1 MAFNKCVF
9 VSLMIFAGMAAAQP
23 SSRIRQPI
31 DSNQTTFLRGNVHRL
46 ARAEFDRG
54 PVSPALKIQGAS
66 IVFNHSATQQND
78 LDTLI
83 AQQQDP
89 DSPNYHKWLST
100 QQFGDRFGMTEDDIA
115 KVATW
120 LKSQGLTVDRVAD
133 SRTQIFFS
141 GTAAQVQRALHTEL
155 HQFVVNGENHFANA
169 TEPAVP
175 AALANSVLAVRNL
188 NNFRIQP
195 RNLKVRRV
203 SADAHFEAGS
213 GNHFISP
220 DDLATIYNLK
230 PLYAIGIDGEQSI
243 AVAGQTQISQA
254 DITTFRS
261 ASGLSNN
268 PVQMVLVPS
277 SGASTTVD
285 GDELEAD
292 LDVEW
297 SGAVARNAKI
307 IYVYTGNG
315 NLNVIDAME
324 YAIEKNLAPVI
335 SISYGLCEASAG
347 SANMTALQNDAKQAI
362 AKGITISSA
371 SGDEGAADCE
381 DSNAQSAIL
390 GLAVNIPSAIPEVTG
405 VGGTEFSGDVNNA
418 ATYWNAVNDSNN
430 ASALSYIPETS
441 WNDTAATV
449 AANKGFSAGGGGAST
464 FFAKPSWQVATGV
477 PAANHRYVPDISLN
491 ASARHDGY
499 LVCSAGNCVNG
510 FVASD
515 NTLTLVGG
523 TSVGAPVFAG
533 LVGLIDQAT
542 ESIGQGNVNPTLY
555 GLFASHNNAFH
566 DITTGDNKVPCT
578 TGKPNCPSGTTSIGF
593 SAGAGY
599 DQATGLGSLNMF
611 NLAQAWPGFSAS
623 NSFGVTPATSAVS
636 IASAGSSGT
645 DVLTVS
651 STTAFSGNVA
661 LTCALVPVTTDA
673 ACSINPASV
682 TLGTTANSATAT
694 LTVSTVAAHA
704 ATASSHGMGWFA
716 TGSSLLVGIF
726 AIGIPSRRRRWAAI
740 LGLLALCA
748 VLFTGVGCGGG
759 SSSSPPTITVPATPG
774 TPAGAFTVV
783 VTAMSGS
790 VSHTTNVTVTLQ

>member
-1 MAFNKCVF
+1 MAFNKHVF
-9 VSLMIFAGMAAAQP
+9 LGLLILSGMATAQ
-23 SSRIRQPI
+23 SASRIRQAI
-31 DSNQTTFLRGNVHRL
+31 DSSQATPLHGNVHRL

-54 PVSPALKIQGAS
+54 PVSPALKIQGAT
-66 IVFNHSATQQND
+66 IVFNHSATQQNN

-89 DSPNYHKWLST
+89 NSPSYHKWLST
-100 QQFGDRFGMTEDDIA
+100 QEFADRFGMTEGDIA

-155 HQFVVNGENHFANA
+155 HKFVVNGETHFANA

-175 AALANSVLAVRNL
+175 AALASSVLAVRNL

-195 RNLKVRRV
+195 HNLKVRKV
-203 SADAHFEAGS
+203 SADAHFEAGG
-213 GNHFISP
+213 GNHFIAP

-230 PLYAIGIDGEQSI
+230 PLYAIGIDGEQSV
-243 AVAGQTQISQA
+243 AVAGQTQINQT
-254 DITTFRS
+254 DITAFRS

-277 SGASTTVD
+277 SGTSTTVND
-285 GDELEAD
+285 DELEAD

-324 YAIEKNLAPVI
+324 YAIEKTLAPVI

-381 DSNAQSAIL
+381 DSSAESAIL
-390 GLAVNIPSAIPEVTG
+390 GLAVDIPSAIPEVTG
-405 VGGTEFSGDVNNA
+405 VGGTEFSGDVGNG
-418 ATYWNAVNDSNN
+418 ATYWNTVSDSNN

-499 LVCSAGNCVNG
+499 LVCSGGNCVNG

-533 LVGLIDQAT
+533 LVGLINQAAQT
-542 ESIGQGNVNPTLY
+542 NGQGNVNPNLYTLW
-555 GLFASHNNAFH
+555 ASTPLAFH

-578 TGKPNCPSGTTSIGF
+578 IGKPSCPNGTTSIGL
-593 SAGAGY
+593 SASAGY
-599 DQATGLGSLNMF
+599 DQASGLGSLNMF
-611 NLAQAWPGFSAS
+611 NLVSAWPGFSS
-623 NSFGVTPATSAVS
+623 SSSFGVAPATSAVA
-636 IASAGSSGT
+636 IATAGASGT
-645 DVLTVS
+645 DLLTVS
-651 STTAFSGNVA
+651 STTAFSGTVA

-673 ACSINPASV
+673 TCSINPASV
-682 TLGTTANSATAT
+682 ILGTTANSATAT

-704 ATASSHGMGWFA
+704 ATASFHGMGWYA
-716 TGSSLLVGIF
+716 TSSSLLVGIF
-726 AIGIPSRRRRWAAI
+726 AIGIPSRRRRWAAV
-740 LGLLALCA
+740 LGLVVLCA
-748 VLFTGVGCGGG
+748 VLITGVGCGGG
-759 SSSSPPTITVPATPG
+759 SSSSPPTITVPTTPG
-774 TPAGAFTVV
+774 TPAGSFTVV
-783 VTAMSGS
+783 VTAASGS